1 MKILRT
7 IVQFVFV
14 GGAVALMVRGL
25 SGATPNTC
33 DAYCP
38 LGGLVALYPLARYKT
53 YTCALTELNVSLL
66 VSLLVLTVAT
76 KKSFCSWICPFGT
89 VQEWIGRLGKKLFRR
104 CFHLPAAPDR
114 VLMILRY
121 VVLVLVVVFTYTVW
135 RFDLGFRAYDP
146 FYILF
151 TGGVGHGTAGAL
163 SIIILVGVLAAA
175 LFVPFLWCRYLCPL
189 GATIDPL
196 SRAGALRVRR
206 NGDRCTDCGAC
217 DRICPHRIPV
227 SQVAEVTARN
237 CTNCLDCVEGC
248 PEDGALELSWFGK

>member
-1 MKILRT
+1 MKILRAA
-7 IVQFVFV
+7 VQLLFVAGTV
-14 GGAVALMVRGL
+14 VLMVRGL
-25 SGATPNTC
+25 AGATPNTC
-33 DAYCP
+33 EYYCP
-38 LGGLVALYPLARYKT
+38 FGGLVALYPLVRYKV

-89 VQEWIGRLGKKLFRR
+89 VQEWIGRAGKRLLGRR
-104 CFHLPAAPDR
+104 FDLPAGPDR
-114 VLMILRY
+114 LLVPLRY
-121 VVLVLVVVFTYTVW
+121 VVLALVVVLTYTVW
-135 RFDLGFRAYDP
+135 QFDLGFRAYDP

-151 TGGVGHGTAGAL
+151 TGGVGHGTIGAL
-163 SIIILVGVLAAA
+163 STLILIGFLVAA
-175 LFVPFLWCRYLCPL
+175 LFVPFFWCRYLCPL

-196 SRAGALRVRR
+196 SRAGALRIRR

-237 CTNCLDCVEGC
+237 CTNCLECVEEC
-248 PEDGALELSWFGK
+248 PEAGALELSWLGK